1 MSIGNMKSIP
11 LGLKGKTLREIADLQ
26 YWFSQGVSLYLLQDE
41 NDDVGKEVGM
51 EKTVGMLIKQFPYLE
66 HCKVKYENDF
76 YGIQVLRVELPPVTK
91 ERIDKGKVI
100 DGLRH
105 HIHPDQTT
113 NDGETWTEH
122 CFHCPYYSHVDCVKA
137 LLTDCEKLILEGDKK

>member
-105 HIHPDQTT
+105 HIHPDQAT

-122 CFHCPYYSHVDCVKA
+122 CFHCPYYSDDDCVKK
-137 LLTDCEKLILEGDKK
+137 LLADCEKLILEGDKK

>member
-1 MSIGNMKSIP
+1 MINNNEIS
-11 LGLKGKTLREIADLQ
+11 LGLKGKTLREIADQQ
-26 YWFSQGVSLYLLQDE
+26 YWFNQGVSLYVLQDE
-41 NDDVGKEVGM
+41 NDDTGKEVGM
-51 EKTVGMLIKQFPYLE
+51 ELSVSMLIKQFPYLE

-76 YGIQVLRVELPPVTK
+76 YGIQVLRVALPPITK
-91 ERIDKGKVI
+91 EEIDKGKVI

-122 CFHCPYYSHVDCVKA
+122 CFHCPYFYETDCVKK
-137 LLTDCEKLILEGDKK
+137 LLSDCEKLILEGDKK